1 MVVLSQMFI
10 VAVLTLVD
18 AQFHALLAAQDIG
31 PVLRLQDI
39 AIGIFGFAIGIVA
52 YRAFGAKRL
61 VGSENGPSPEQDSIM
76 TRTAW

>member
-1 MVVLSQMFI
+1 MFI

-61 VGSENGPSPEQDSIM
+61 V
-76 TRTAW
+76 